1 MHPFLDRGDRPLAF
15 VHRGGASEA
24 AENSAGAFRRA
35 VELGF
40 RYFETDVHATADGV
54 VLAFHD
60 DRLDRLTDGRGLVE
74 RQTWA
79 QVSRVRIGGTEPI
92 PRLADLLEEFPE
104 VRFNID
110 AKHDAAVAP
119 LADLLLRTNA
129 LERVCVASFSDL
141 RLGRLGALLGP
152 GACLSL
158 GPRGV
163 LRLRLAATSGWRV
176 PLPRADCAQVP
187 WRVGPVTVVDRGFV
201 ETAHRLGLQVH
212 VWTVDEPAEM
222 DRLLRLGVD
231 GLMTDRPAVLRD
243 VLQGRGAWPD
253 EGASPVS
260 G

>member
-1 MHPFLDRGDRPLAF
+1 MHPFLDHGERPLAF

-24 AENSAGAFRRA
+24 VENSAVAFRRA

-40 RYFETDVHATADGV
+40 RYVETDVHATADGV

-60 DRLDRLTDGRGLVE
+60 ARLDRVTDGRGLVE

-79 QVSRVRIGGTEPI
+79 QVSRARIGGAEPI
-92 PRLADLLEEFPE
+92 PRLVDLLEEFPE

-129 LERVCVASFSDL
+129 LERVCVASFSDR

-163 LRLRLAATSGWRV
+163 LRLRLAATSGRRV

-187 WRVGPVTVVDRGFV
+187 SRVGPVTVVDRRFV
-201 ETAHRLGLQVH
+201 DTAHRLGLQVH

-231 GLMTDRPAVLRD
+231 GLMTDRPAVLRE

-253 EGASPVS
+253 QGAPPEP

>member
-1 MHPFLDRGDRPLAF
+1 MHPFLDHGERPLAF

-24 AENSAGAFRRA
+24 VENSAVAFRRA

-40 RYFETDVHATADGV
+40 RYVETDVHATADGV

-60 DRLDRLTDGRGLVE
+60 ARLDRVTDGRGLVE

-79 QVSRVRIGGTEPI
+79 QVSRARIGGAEPI

-129 LERVCVASFSDL
+129 LERVCVASFSDR

-163 LRLRLAATSGWRV
+163 LRLRLAATSGRRV

-187 WRVGPVTVVDRGFV
+187 SRVGPVTVVDRRFV
-201 ETAHRLGLQVH
+201 DTAHRLGLQVH
-212 VWTVDEPAEM
+212 VWTVDEPERM
-222 DRLLRLGVD
+222 DRLLDLGVD
-231 GLMTDRPAVLRD
+231 GIMTDRPHTLREVLRR
-243 VLQGRGAWPD
+243 RGQWTEAR
-253 EGASPVS
+253 
-260 G
+260 

>member
-1 MHPFLDRGDRPLAF
+1 VPLGQDGWVHPFLDRGDRPLAF

-24 AENSAGAFRRA
+24 AENSAEAFRRA

-60 DRLDRLTDGRGLVE
+60 ERLDRLTDGRGLVE

-92 PRLADLLEEFPE
+92 PLLADLLEEFPDA
-104 VRFNID
+104 RFNID

-119 LADLLLRTNA
+119 LADLLLRTSA
-129 LERVCVASFSDL
+129 LDRVCVASFSDR
-141 RLGRLGALLGP
+141 RLARLAALLGP
-152 GACLSL
+152 RACLSM
-158 GPRGV
+158 GRSGV
-163 LRLRLAATSGWRV
+163 VRLWLAATSGRRV

-187 WRVGPVTVVDRGFV
+187 LRFGPVTVVDRRFV
-201 ETAHRLGLQVH
+201 DTAHRLGLQVH
-212 VWTVDEPAEM
+212 VWTVDEAAEM
-222 DRLLRLGVD
+222 ERLLRLGVD

-243 VLQGRGAWPD
+243 VLRAREAWP
-253 EGASPVS
+253 G
-260 G
+260 